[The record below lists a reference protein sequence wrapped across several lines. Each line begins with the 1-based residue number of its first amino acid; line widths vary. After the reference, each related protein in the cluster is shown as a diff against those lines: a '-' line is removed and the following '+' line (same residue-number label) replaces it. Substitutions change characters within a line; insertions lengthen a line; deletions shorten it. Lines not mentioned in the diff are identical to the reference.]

1 VYVATGDV
9 VADGLAGGAVVSQGG
24 DPMVM
29 VPLSGE
35 LPAGVRITLAQ
46 LRPSR
51 IVVLGGAAAIARDIE
66 NAVATYLP

>member
-1 VYVATGDV
+1 
-9 VADGLAGGAVVSQGG
+9 
-24 DPMVM
+24 MVM

-35 LPAGVRITLAQ
+35 LPAGVRNTLAQ